1 MTAVRVHSK
10 IFLNNLMLN
19 NSKSSYIISPQK
31 CLSNHPLTR
40 SFQTN
45 VDNQNYPITV
55 PMTFSGDL
63 TQNYFCTIFIS
74 TPFYKICLPNVSLI
88 LEWKCLNK
96 LVLYFYLDHFK
107 TPKGKRLANSSVDV
121 PSNVTFNSLF
131 SDLEI
136 SISS

>member
-19 NSKSSYIISPQK
+19 NSKSSYILFPQK

-55 PMTFSGDL
+55 PMKFSGDL
-63 TQNYFCTIFIS
+63 TKKSFLHYFYIKSLLQNLLTKCFIDS
-74 TPFYKICLPNVSLI
+74 GVKMSKQI
-88 LEWKCLNK
+88 
-96 LVLYFYLDHFK
+96 YFYLDHFK
-107 TPKGKRLANSSVDV
+107 APRGNMLANFSVEV
-121 PSNVTFNSLF
+121 
-131 SDLEI
+131 
-136 SISS
+136 